1 MLAHGVQGEL
11 SVAFE
16 RGTGGACCDDNN
28 NNNNNNED
36 DDVGRSDDRVTESS
50 RQEGTYL
57 REGAL

>member
-1 MLAHGVQGEL
+1 MGFKESCL
-11 SVAFE
+11 SRSGFE
-16 RGTGGACCDDNN
+16 RGTGGACCDDN